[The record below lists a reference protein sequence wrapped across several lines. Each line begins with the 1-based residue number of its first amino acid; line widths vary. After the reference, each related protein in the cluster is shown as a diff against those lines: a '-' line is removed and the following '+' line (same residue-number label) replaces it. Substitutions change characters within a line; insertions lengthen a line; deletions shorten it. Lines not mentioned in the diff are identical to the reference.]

1 VRIELGLI
9 LELVHHMAICAER
22 EACVMAELPG
32 DVDHRSAL
40 VNKQRGIRMAEVIW
54 ARVLDAGAVE

>member
-1 VRIELGLI
+1 MRIELWRV
-9 LELVHHMAICAER
+9 LELVHHMAIGAER
-22 EACVMAELPG
+22 EACVMAELTS

-40 VNKQRGIRMAEVIW
+40 VEEERGERMAEVLR